1 MRRKQLLFSKREKN
15 EKATG
20 MSDENENQEG
30 NLGLPNNN
38 SQQSENTNNNNKNKN
53 TESKNNENKTQ
64 IEKVSNEVFN
74 KEKIKIKS
82 IKDLNKE
89 LNQLEIKLKQERNES
104 ISKVNELNEEDAK
117 KTAALKKLSNEFND
131 MIKKL
136 KLYEESLVI
145 RTRKIT
151 KFKPKSEEEI
161 KKEIKVA
168 QAQIK
173 LYEQKALFLEENN
186 KLFKEKVETEKNKE
200 SLLSTELN
208 DLKTDISSKNEEI
221 KFLKLTSYS
230 HLNCPNENR
239 RLIDKYNNL
248 NTAYKYELRRA
259 KQLALMEIENKG
271 EDDQAIKEEYDQI
284 DDKAKAEEDEKNILP
299 KIKVLKFKGETVQ
312 KLEMKIMKLNK
323 IGVIKNKNLEAG
335 LKYYKK
341 LNTEVNDN
349 KRYNKKEDLSK
360 YQIIRDKKN
369 KILIKSDDNYLFD
382 KNEET
387 IMERI
392 LPENMYN
399 SCKVKFNDILQEKNE
414 IEEIIKADRNNQKK
428 EKDAI
433 VNKCEYNKMELKT
446 QKMDYF
452 KLVQKSQKLRENIN
466 KLNQDIKEMKKII
479 KKEEKKLSEENKMNI
494 YYKKLEKSQK
504 ESKK

>member
-1 MRRKQLLFSKREKN
+1 M
-15 EKATG
+15 
-20 MSDENENQEG
+20 
-30 NLGLPNNN
+30 
-38 SQQSENTNNNNKNKN
+38 
-53 TESKNNENKTQ
+53 
-64 IEKVSNEVFN
+64 
-74 KEKIKIKS
+74 
-82 IKDLNKE
+82 
-89 LNQLEIKLKQERNES
+89 
-104 ISKVNELNEEDAK
+104 
-117 KTAALKKLSNEFND
+117 
-131 MIKKL
+131 
-136 KLYEESLVI
+136 
-145 RTRKIT
+145 
-151 KFKPKSEEEI
+151 
-161 KKEIKVA
+161 
-168 QAQIK
+168 
-173 LYEQKALFLEENN
+173 
-186 KLFKEKVETEKNKE
+186 
-200 SLLSTELN
+200 
-208 DLKTDISSKNEEI
+208 
-221 KFLKLTSYS
+221 
-230 HLNCPNENR
+230 
-239 RLIDKYNNL
+239 
-248 NTAYKYELRRA
+248 
-259 KQLALMEIENKG
+259 
-271 EDDQAIKEEYDQI
+271 
-284 DDKAKAEEDEKNILP
+284 
-299 KIKVLKFKGETVQ
+299 
-312 KLEMKIMKLNK
+312 
-323 IGVIKNKNLEAG
+323 
-335 LKYYKK
+335 
-341 LNTEVNDN
+341 NTEVNDN